1 MEKVAVFDFDG
12 TLTDRDMFFGFLL
25 YVKGAFKTYL
35 KLFFLTPFFI
45 LYLFKVISRE
55 KMKEKVISAVL
66 AGTKESTL
74 TFLGKKYAQEV
85 VPLCIQRKI
94 FEKLK
99 EHQKKG
105 ERVIIV
111 SASIPYYLI
120 PWAESQGIREVF
132 CTHIEVIQGKVTG
145 KLQGNNCWGPEKARL
160 LTQILS
166 PREHFEIFAY
176 GNSRGDQEMLK
187 MADHSLM
194 C

>member
-12 TLTDRDMFFGFLL
+12 TITDRDMFFGFLL

-35 KLFFLTPFFI
+35 KLFSLTPFFI
-45 LYLFKVISRE
+45 LYLIKVIPRE
-55 KMKEKVISAVL
+55 KIKEKVISAVL
-66 AGTKESTL
+66 GGIKESEL
-74 TFLGKKYAQEV
+74 EVLGKKYAKEV
-85 VPLCIQRKI
+85 IPLCLKKTV
-94 FEKLK
+94 FALLK

-105 ERVIIV
+105 ERVLIV

-120 PWAESQGIREVF
+120 PWAEDQGIAEVF
-132 CTHIEVIQGKVTG
+132 CTKIEVKEGIVTG
-145 KLQGNNCWGPEKARL
+145 KLQGNNCWGPEKERL
-160 LTQILS
+160 LREVLF
-166 PREHFEIFAY
+166 PRKSFEIFAY